1 MALLKGNAVIGQSGG
16 PTVVINSSLVGVIEG
31 LKAANFK
38 GKILGAKN
46 AVDGCMAGNFF
57 DLKKVSQPNLN
68 LLAGTPSS
76 ALGSSRRKPSPED
89 LKQLAATFKKNDVRY
104 FFYIGG
110 NDSSDTCRIVS
121 EAAAAM
127 NYDMVAYH
135 CPKTIDNDLVCND
148 HTPGFA
154 SAAKFV
160 AQAFIGDELDNK
172 ALPGIKINVIM
183 GRHAGFLTA
192 ASVLGRAT
200 PENGPH
206 LVYVPEVA
214 FSIEKFLADVDAVY
228 KKLGRCVIAV
238 SEGITLADGTPV
250 AVKLAETQ
258 GTAVERDAHGN
269 VQLSGSGALADA
281 LAAEIKTKLKI
292 KRVRADTF
300 GYLQRSFSGLVSK
313 VDAAEARASGK
324 LAAKMALAGKF
335 STGSITINR
344 APGKIYKAVYGRVE
358 LKDIAAKTKHLPTE
372 WITKEGNQITDGFV
386 KYAKPLVGELPKI
399 YQFKF

>member
-1 MALLKGNAVIGQSGG
+1 MSKLLGNAVIGQSGG

-31 LKAANFK
+31 LKAAKFK

-57 DLKKVSQPNLN
+57 DLSKISQTNLD

-76 ALGSSRRKPSPED
+76 GLGSSRRKPEKAD
-89 LKQLAATFKKNDVRY
+89 LANIAETFKKHNVRH

-121 EAAAAM
+121 EAAQAIG
-127 NYDMVAYH
+127 YDMTAYH

-160 AQAFIGDELDNK
+160 AQAFIGDDLDNK

-192 ASVLGRAT
+192 ASVLGRTT

-214 FSIEKFLADVDAVY
+214 FSVEKFLADVDAVY

-238 SEGITLADGTPV
+238 SEGITIADGTPV
-250 AVKLAETQ
+250 AEKLAESQ
-258 GTAVERDAHGN
+258 GTALERDAHGN

-281 LAAEIKTKLKI
+281 LASEIKSKLKI

-300 GYLQRSFSGLVSK
+300 GYLQRSFAGLVSP
-313 VDAAEARASGK
+313 VDAAEARATGK

-335 STGSITINR
+335 QTGSITINR
-344 APGKIYKAVYGRVE
+344 KPGAGYKGVFGRVE
-358 LKDIAAKTKHLPTE
+358 LRDIAAKTKHLP
-372 WITKEGNQITDGFV
+372 KEFISKSGNQITDGFI
-386 KYAKPLVGELPKI
+386 KYASPLVGKLPKI
-399 YQFKF
+399 YQFQF

>member
-1 MALLKGNAVIGQSGG
+1 MALPKGNAVIGQSGG

-31 LKAANFK
+31 LKAANFG

-57 DLKKVSQPNLN
+57 DLKKISQPNLH

-76 ALGSSRRKPSPED
+76 ALGSSRRKPSPDD
-89 LKQLAATFKKNDVRY
+89 LKQLAETFKKNNVRY

-121 EAAAAM
+121 EAAAAI
-127 NYDMVAYH
+127 NYEMVAYH

-192 ASVLGRAT
+192 ASVLGRAG
-200 PENGPH
+200 PDNGPH

-228 KKLGRCVIAV
+228 KRLGRCVIAV

-250 AVKLAETQ
+250 AQKLAETQ

-269 VQLSGSGALADA
+269 IQLSGSGALADA
-281 LAAEIKTKLKI
+281 LAAEIKSKLKI

-313 VDAAEARASGK
+313 VDAVEARASGK

-344 APGKIYKAVYGRVE
+344 APGKAYKAVYGRVE
-358 LKDIAAKTKHLPTE
+358 LRDIAAKTKHLPTE

-386 KYAKPLVGELPKI
+386 KYAAPLVGELPKI
-399 YQFKF
+399 FQFKF